1 MNQKAKPVYDAW
13 HVKFA
18 ANSDAIE
25 RWTKVLLRAAN
36 KLEKLR
42 AERKR
47 MLKPAKGRKAL
58 DRKLEDIPQLA
69 AGGNEF
75 NDELPI

>member
-1 MNQKAKPVYDAW
+1 MSKPVYDAW
-13 HVKFA
+13 HTKFA
-18 ANSDAIE
+18 ANSEAIE
-25 RWTKVLLRAAN
+25 RWTVKLLRAAN

-47 MLKPAKGRKAL
+47 MLKPAKGRKPL
-58 DRKLEDIPQLA
+58 DRKLEEIPRMA

-75 NDELPI
+75 NDEIPI